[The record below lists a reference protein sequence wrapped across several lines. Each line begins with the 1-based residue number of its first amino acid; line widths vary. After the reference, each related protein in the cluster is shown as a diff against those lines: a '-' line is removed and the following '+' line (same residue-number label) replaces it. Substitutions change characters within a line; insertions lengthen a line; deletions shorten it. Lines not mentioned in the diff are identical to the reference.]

1 MPEASD
7 SANSDLNFWDH
18 LGELRKR
25 LIRVVIFFFI
35 AFVIAF
41 SFREILF
48 DELIL
53 RLMDN
58 DFITY
63 HWFCKLALWTGISDL
78 CPEKIG
84 FNLINIHLAG
94 QFLAHITVSA
104 MAALILSLPILAHQ
118 LWLFIKPA
126 LHRNEVNAIRRS
138 VWLSVMLFIMG
149 IALGYFI
156 LTPFSIV
163 FLGNYQVSPIVG
175 NQITLSS
182 YLSVFTST
190 IILSGLIFE
199 MPLVFIV
206 LARIGIL
213 TNKSLR
219 MWRKYVLV
227 ACLILAAI
235 ITPSTDPFSMFLLA
249 LPLYLLFEI
258 SLIFVK
264 RIEQNGSKANS

>member
-7 SANSDLNFWDH
+7 KPNADQTFWDH
-18 LGELRKR
+18 ISELRKR
-25 LIRVVIFFFI
+25 LVRVIIFFFL
-35 AFVIAF
+35 AFILAF
-41 SFREILF
+41 SFREFLF

-53 RLMDN
+53 RLMDK

-63 HWFCKLALWTGISDL
+63 KWFCELAIWIGIHDL

-94 QFLAHITVSA
+94 QFVAHITVSA
-104 MAALILSLPILAHQ
+104 MAAFIASIPFLTQQ
-118 LWLFIKPA
+118 LWKFIKPA
-126 LHRNEVNAIRRS
+126 LHAHEIKAIRRS
-138 VWLSVMLFIMG
+138 IWFAILLFIMG

-163 FLGNYQVSPIVG
+163 FLGNYQVSPMVS
-175 NQITLSS
+175 NQITLAS
-182 YLSVFTST
+182 YLSVFST
-190 IILSGLIFE
+190 TILLSGLIFE
-199 MPLVFIV
+199 MPLVFII

-219 MWRKYVLV
+219 IWRKYVIVICLV
-227 ACLILAAI
+227 LAAV

-264 RIEQNGSKANS
+264 RIERNGIKTNA